1 MDLLKKFF
9 PISFK
14 YTDTVANLII
24 GILIYVIGN
33 VVAGAVIGLLAGLP
47 LIGWLF
53 SLAGSLVCFA
63 LFCVGLLCFVQM
75 MTHDNVVELP
85 YVGGFRLLP

>member
-24 GILIYVIGN
+24 GILIYVIGK

-53 SLAGSLVCFA
+53 SLAGSLLGIYCVAGIVIEVLVFA
-63 LFCVGLLCFVQM
+63 KVLK
-75 MTHDNVVELP
+75 
-85 YVGGFRLLP
+85 